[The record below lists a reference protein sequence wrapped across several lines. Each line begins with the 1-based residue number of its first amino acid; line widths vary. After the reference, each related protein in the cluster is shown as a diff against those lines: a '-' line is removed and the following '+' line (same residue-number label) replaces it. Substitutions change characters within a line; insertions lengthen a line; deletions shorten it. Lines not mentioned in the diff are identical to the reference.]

1 MTQLI
6 PNARNLL
13 DNGFSVMLIG
23 RHGTGK
29 TTSVN
34 QLASDAKLK
43 VKYYSC
49 STLDPYTD
57 LVGVPEPVDDGV
69 GGRRL
74 NMVRPRDID
83 EAEFVF
89 FDEFNRADRQ
99 TLNAIFE
106 IIQFHSING
115 EPLPHLKACWAA
127 MNPPDDEQGYEVR
140 KVDPALADRFDV
152 FLEIKPVVDVS
163 YLVEQGV
170 KKHTATVLQQWW
182 TAHKYGNPDKP
193 ENYLSPRR
201 IEKMAR
207 VWDATHNRQLIAA
220 ALPQQG
226 SFLIKELITELT
238 TVRTTQKATV
248 DDYLANF
255 GVDFSRAG
263 SLQTLKQKAPS
274 LESALRDDAVSP
286 SNKATIAQ
294 WVADTLGASTVGQVA
309 QVRYVTLISALPAPV
324 MEGWWARKTNLHKSQ
339 FRTHYKS
346 RVMNHSITP
355 SQAKALSGLH
365 ALVGTGAYA
374 WPNLP
379 GVSPSRGTSGASI
392 GTP

>member
-1 MTQLI
+1 M
-6 PNARNLL
+6 
-13 DNGFSVMLIG
+13 
-23 RHGTGK
+23 
-29 TTSVN
+29 
-34 QLASDAKLK
+34 
-43 VKYYSC
+43 
-49 STLDPYTD
+49 
-57 LVGVPEPVDDGV
+57 PEPVDDGV